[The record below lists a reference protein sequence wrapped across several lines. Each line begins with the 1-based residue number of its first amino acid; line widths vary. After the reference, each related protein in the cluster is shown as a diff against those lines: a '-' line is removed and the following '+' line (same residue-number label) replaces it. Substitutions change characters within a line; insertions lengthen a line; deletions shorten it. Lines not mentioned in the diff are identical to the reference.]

1 MSNTQDVFKPL
12 PMSAYTVS
20 QPKSS
25 YNNIR
30 DVSLESLQERVAPR
44 QVGTGNNRGEM
55 TVKGLI
61 RVVDTDTTVRL
72 ILGYKKDTF

>member
-1 MSNTQDVFKPL
+1 MNNTQDAFKPL
-12 PMSAYTVS
+12 PMSAYVS
-20 QPKSS
+20 SKPSVS
-25 YNNIR
+25 YNDIS
-30 DVSLESLQERVAPR
+30 DVTLESLQDRIAPR

-72 ILGYKKDTF
+72 ILGYKKNSF